1 MFGSA
6 KVTKNADPDQYKYT
20 GYGIG
25 LDSRSEFSFAHGRYG
40 KNVIIFGVDM
50 SSSAHVDNKG
60 KDILILGEGPTQGLD
75 DTTLTA
81 EAKYPI
87 NFTQSGKRFVSSLNC
102 NGSKNFLF
110 VNDTKVY
117 QFKAKN
123 AEIKDYAL
131 FLGNFLKDFTINNMK
146 TKTSL
151 KGVVQLFSA
160 DFNPIDINNILDIH
174 KYLMKRTGY
183 KIVLWLIKKIF
194 IGLLISLVNGSNHT
208 KCVSLRNQKCMIQPT
223 LINLQPNECSQEF
236 HCYPFSFKLDR
247 CVGSRNTLNDLSNKV
262 CIPNKT
268 EDLNLSVFNMI
279 TGINKSKI
287 LTKHVSCKGKCRF
300 DGKKM

>member
-183 KIVLWLIKKIF
+183 KIVL
-194 IGLLISLVNGSNHT
+194 
-208 KCVSLRNQKCMIQPT
+208 
-223 LINLQPNECSQEF
+223 
-236 HCYPFSFKLDR
+236 
-247 CVGSRNTLNDLSNKV
+247 
-262 CIPNKT
+262 
-268 EDLNLSVFNMI
+268 
-279 TGINKSKI
+279 
-287 LTKHVSCKGKCRF
+287 
-300 DGKKM
+300 